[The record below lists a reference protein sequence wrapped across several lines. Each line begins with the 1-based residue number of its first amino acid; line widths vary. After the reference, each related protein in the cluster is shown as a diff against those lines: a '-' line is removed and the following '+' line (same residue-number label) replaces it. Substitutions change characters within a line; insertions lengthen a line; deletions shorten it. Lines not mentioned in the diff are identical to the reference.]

1 MEVLLCD
8 RMGVSYP
15 ELMSDEMPAQLV
27 EDYKLVMVEEAR
39 AQRERQAELERQRI
53 GH

>member
-15 ELMSDEMPAQLV
+15 ELVSDEMPAQIV
-27 EDYKLVMVEEAR
+27 EDYMLVMVEEAR
-39 AQRERQAELERQRI
+39 QQRERQAEMERQRR
-53 GH
+53 G